1 MNALTIP
8 KKYVLTGQAVVH
20 RVPGVLAGRGLEPAF
35 SGWVMT
41 EHAGRVWLF
50 GVLDLP
56 KLERLERYT
65 DGALLHHLSTVC
77 DGVPVYVSNSNGLRY
92 GFLLSRRPTLPR
104 RVDFPGCARGVV
116 RLGERGAGQ
125 PVSVRWDNLGH
136 LLVAGMTRSGKS
148 NFLRLLTY
156 QGLREGAHLL
166 LADIDGATFPMLA
179 GSPSLLAPIA
189 GTPSEVHG
197 LVKKGLAECDRRSL
211 LYGQAEGFPETLDE
225 YNVQAARRGGDP
237 LPRLLVVLDEFNAT
251 AVALGGARGSF
262 AGDVA
267 SLCWRGLKFGV
278 NVVVAAQDFDKRV
291 VGRMRDQVDAVCF
304 RVKSAELARAVGC
317 AGAHRIPPGL
327 QGRAV
332 AERWGPLQTYFF
344 DKALLASGD
353 RSPVLDGREQALVEW
368 ALAENDGYLGL
379 GDIQSRDFRPGEAR
393 RLAED
398 WEERGWL
405 AKDSDAGNKRKLTSE
420 FLEVLACNLQTL
432 QPPSNPLNSLQ
443 TTLQTGPQ
451 AVQTGIEV
459 K

>member
-1 MNALTIP
+1 MNMTIP
-8 KKYVLTGQAVVH
+8 KKYTLTGQAVVR
-20 RVPGVLAGRGLEPAF
+20 RVPAVLAGRGLEPAF

-41 EHAGRVWLF
+41 SHAGRVWLF

-56 KLERLERYT
+56 RLERLERYT

-77 DGVPVYVSNSNGLRY
+77 DGVPVYVSNSSGLRY

-104 RVDFPGCARGVV
+104 RLDFPGCARGVA

-125 PVSVRWDNLGH
+125 PVSVRWDDLGH

-148 NFLRLLTY
+148 NFLRLVTY
-156 QGLREGAHLL
+156 QGLREGAQLL
-166 LADIDGATFPMLA
+166 LADVDGATFPMLA

-189 GTPSEVHG
+189 GTPDEVHG

-211 LYGQAEGFPETLDE
+211 LYSQAEGFPETLDE
-225 YNVQAARRGGDP
+225 YNTKIARRSSPSNP
-237 LPRLLVVLDEFNAT
+237 LNPFHPLSRVLVVLDEFNAT
-251 AVALGGARGSF
+251 AVALGGARGAF

-291 VGRMRDQVDAVCF
+291 VGRMRDQVDAICF

-332 AERWGPLQTYFF
+332 AERWGPLQTYLF
-344 DKALLASGD
+344 DKALLVDGD
-353 RSPVLDGREQALVEW
+353 RSPVLDGRERALVEW
-368 ALAENDGYLGL
+368 AVAENDGYLGL
-379 GDIQSRDFRPGEAR
+379 GDIRSRDWRPGEAR
-393 RLAED
+393 RLA
-398 WEERGWL
+398 
-405 AKDSDAGNKRKLTSE
+405 
-420 FLEVLACNLQTL
+420 
-432 QPPSNPLNSLQ
+432 
-443 TTLQTGPQ
+443 
-451 AVQTGIEV
+451 
-459 K
+459 